1 MNDIVSL
8 KQMAE
13 QKVGG
18 VSKATIFM
26 VAPDTIEVEKG
37 FNARPIDRDH
47 LLSMVESMSNGTIMP
62 PVVVRVKDGRV
73 LLVDGHHRRD
83 AVIYGIQHGI
93 LPRDQKLGCVQY
105 RGDDADCITLLLTSS
120 QGLPLTP
127 LQAGVQ
133 YQKLANDHGMTTA
146 DIAARV
152 GRSVQHVA
160 DMRILAGAGDDVAAL
175 VNAGQVSAAT
185 AVKAVRKDK
194 DGAGEK
200 LRAEVER
207 AKAKGKTKAT
217 PKTMGQDPVAGN
229 GDAVPDVEKERAAFE
244 ADAVPYGFSIERMT
258 SASPEPWMEYAEQV
272 TGHRWAGW
280 LAGRQTKGKK

>member
-13 QKVGG
+13 AKMGG

-26 VAPDTIEVEKG
+26 VAPETIEVEKG

-47 LLSMVESMSNGTIMP
+47 LLSLVDSMRNGTIMP

-93 LPRDQKLGCVQY
+93 LSRDQKLGCVQY
-105 RGDDADCITLLLTSS
+105 RGDEADCITLLLTSS

-133 YQKLANDHGMTTA
+133 YQKLANDHSLTTA
-146 DIAARV
+146 NIAARV

-194 DGAGEK
+194 AGAAEK
-200 LRAEVER
+200 LRAEVDK

-217 PKTMGQDPVAGN
+217 PKTMGRDPVAKN
-229 GDAVPDVEKERAAFE
+229 DDWRQAIDKERVDKERMAFE
-244 ADAVPYGFSIERMT
+244 ADAVAYGFAIMR
-258 SASPEPWMEYAEQV
+258 SAGGEYADAI

-280 LAGRQTKGKK
+280 LARSGA